1 MKDIQKKIKLFC
13 EKNELNSP
21 IEHRVLDTMSEL
33 GEVAKEILKMSNY
46 GDRPIKYN
54 DNLKMEL
61 GDLLYSIITIANV
74 FDIDLDEA
82 LNEVLRKYEQRMLK
96 GSPSSDNN

>member
-1 MKDIQKKIKLFC
+1 MKDIQERVKLFC

-21 IEHRVLDTMSEL
+21 LEHRVLDTMSEL

>member
-1 MKDIQKKIKLFC
+1 
-13 EKNELNSP
+13 
-21 IEHRVLDTMSEL
+21 
-33 GEVAKEILKMSNY
+33 MSNY